1 MLAGVSLSEFGL
13 KIPSNLSS
21 LILTNAE
28 ISSMTTW
35 ELNCTV
41 GGDASQNINVSAFEA
56 LIYSAAQSSMGNK
69 SGIPVSFLFG
79 WLDDSG
85 NVDKY
90 LSYQG
95 FTLQFSVSTSG
106 QYLQYKLTG
115 YATCAIQTQMPVLNI
130 PRVSGIVQPSA
141 IVEALAKAVG
151 ATSYYD
157 LDIDH
162 NDAPTL
168 VSHGDLTTSFNKYVG
183 GTYNGQDDYDS
194 FPGLLPLSKSY
205 SSSRDAAGLNRNKA
219 KSLSSVLNNVTQQP
233 VSNFLKKSYTDN
245 TVQSSSFSY
254 WIDEPTMT
262 SKGVIHYKSNAGLMG
277 SYTSNILQY
286 GTSTSNILQLSGSYD
301 GVAYNMTD
309 MSFSSLGFAVDGSG
323 NTVAQGAQVVN
334 SWSSSLAQVF
344 QQANIINDVN
354 ALASQFSGD
363 FTITLPGT
371 ASTYEVAQPVSLLV
385 MSGNTLSPISG
396 VYNIVSVEHQ
406 ISVTYLTVLKIQ
418 RLQMSSANQVASQQ
432 GIIIR
437 GSSSYPSTSYN
448 TTSNIIS
455 TSKVDFGQIYP
466 TFQDMRTSY

>member
-1 MLAGVSLSEFGL
+1 
-13 KIPSNLSS
+13 
-21 LILTNAE
+21 
-28 ISSMTTW
+28 
-35 ELNCTV
+35 
-41 GGDASQNINVSAFEA
+41 
-56 LIYSAAQSSMGNK
+56 
-69 SGIPVSFLFG
+69 
-79 WLDDSG
+79 
-85 NVDKY
+85 
-90 LSYQG
+90 
-95 FTLQFSVSTSG
+95 
-106 QYLQYKLTG
+106 
-115 YATCAIQTQMPVLNI
+115 MPVLNI

-286 GTSTSNILQLSGSYD
+286 GTSTSNILQLYGSYD

-363 FTITLPGT
+363 FTIILPGT